1 MKKIFTLLCIFMMG
15 TAAFAQ
21 DLYVF
26 CDKEGNVYEDGAT
39 IVCSEVEDDGFGTI
53 MVPSGLYVKNVGA
66 PSGYSASAVAD
77 ITKKDNG
84 AVQLCFPTNCISYS
98 TVGKQ
103 AETEKGTLAQG
114 ETKNMMTEWLPT
126 AYGEC
131 TVTYTLKIYQGLF
144 SKGSRTITVNYL
156 YADPASISQVKNGT
170 TAKVTYYN
178 LKGQRVEKPT
188 KGLYILNGKK
198 VMVR

>member
-1 MKKIFTLLCIFMMG
+1 MKKIFTLLCAMMMG
-15 TAAFAQ
+15 TASFAQ

-26 CDKEGNVYEDGAT
+26 ADKDGNVYEDGVT
-39 IVCSEVEDDGFGTI
+39 IECNEVEDDGFGTI
-53 MVPSGLYVKNVGA
+53 QVPSGLYVKNVGTTE
-66 PSGYSASAVAD
+66 GYSVSAIAD
-77 ITKKDNG
+77 IQKMDNG
-84 AVQLCFPTNCISYS
+84 KIQLCFPTNCAMYT

-103 AETEKGTLAQG
+103 KETEKGTLTPGQQ
-114 ETKNMMTEWLPT
+114 KDLMTEWFPT

-131 TVTYTLKIYQGLF
+131 TVVYTLKNYQQVF

-170 TAKVTYYN
+170 TAKGTYYN
-178 LKGQRVEKPT
+178 LKGQRVEKPA